1 MAPATARKKRLIG
14 HSLNGVMSPT
24 PLGKAYLFSKNP
36 WFRWREGQRPFKKTH
51 AMLENLIL
59 DPSPAGW
66 RFDHSYTRLPEVFY
80 SKANPV
86 AVREPGLAI
95 FNHALARSLGLDADR
110 LDSSEGAAIF
120 AGNRIPDGACPIAQA
135 YAGHQFGHFTMLGDG
150 RAILLGEHL
159 APDGRRFDIQL
170 KGSGRTPFSRRGD
183 GRATLGPMLREYIIS
198 EAMHAL
204 GIPTTRSLAVA
215 TTGEEVFRETELP
228 GAVLT
233 RVAASH
239 IRVGT
244 FEFAAAQAE
253 LEDLRALAEH
263 TRMRHFPETGNA
275 DNPALAL
282 LEGVIERQSALIAQ
296 WLLVGFIHGVM
307 NTDNMALSGETIDYG
322 PCAFMD
328 VYDPATVFS
337 SIDRQGRYAYGNQA
351 AIAQWNLT
359 RLAEALLPL
368 LDADESRAV
377 ELAQTALGKYSDR
390 FEFHWL
396 EGMRKKIGL
405 FTSEAGDLELIK
417 TLLEWM
423 QRTRADYTN
432 TFRNLDP
439 HSTPTNVDAD
449 FREWHAQWL
458 SRLSRQPQTLSE
470 ANQLL
475 LRHNPAIIPRN
486 HKVEEALEAAVER
499 ADYEPLK
506 RLLAVISRPYDDTE
520 DNADFRLS
528 PSVGSCEYRTFCG
541 T

>member
-1 MAPATARKKRLIG
+1 MPE
-14 HSLNGVMSPT
+14 
-24 PLGKAYLFSKNP
+24 NP
-36 WFRWREGQRPFKKTH
+36 
-51 AMLENLIL
+51 IL
-59 DPSPAGW
+59 DRSPAGW
-66 RFDHSYTRLPEVFY
+66 RFDHSYTQLPEVFY

-95 FNHALARSLGLDADR
+95 FNHELARSLGLDADI
-110 LDSSEGAAIF
+110 LESSEGAAIF
-120 AGNRIPDGACPIAQA
+120 AGNAIPDGASPIAQA

-159 APDGRRFDIQL
+159 APDGCRFDIQL

-215 TTGEEVFRETELP
+215 TTGEGVFRETELP

-244 FEFAAAQAE
+244 FEFAAARTE
-253 LEDLRALAEH
+253 LEELRALVEH
-263 TRMRHFPETGNA
+263 TRLRHFPETA
-275 DNPALAL
+275 DAENPALAL

-296 WLLVGFIHGVM
+296 WVLVGFIHGVM

-328 VYDPATVFS
+328 IYDPATVFS

-351 AIAQWNLT
+351 GIAQWNLT
-359 RLAEALLPL
+359 RLAESLLPL
-368 LDADESRAV
+368 LDADESHAV
-377 ELAQTALGKYSDR
+377 ELAQAALGKFAVR

-396 EGMRKKIGL
+396 EGMRAKIGL
-405 FTSEAGDLELIK
+405 FTNEAGDLELIK

-432 TFRNLDP
+432 TLRDLDP
-439 HSTPTNVDAD
+439 SCVPANADAD
-449 FREWHAQWL
+449 FRDWHARWV
-458 SRLSRQPQTLSE
+458 SRLSLQSQTHE
-470 ANQLL
+470 EVVQLL
-475 LRHNPAIIPRN
+475 RRHNPAIIPRN
-486 HKVEEALEAAVER
+486 HKVEEALDAAVER
-499 ADYEPLK
+499 GDYGPLK
-506 RLLAVISRPYDDTE
+506 RLLAAISKPYDETTA
-520 DNADFRLS
+520 NADFRL
-528 PSVGSCEYRTFCG
+528 PPPVGGSEYRTFCG